1 MSLGYHI
8 IMGVVDML
16 TKECVIIPTTQN
28 IMSEGTARLFFK
40 HVVPWKGLFLKVVS
54 DRGPQ
59 FAANFMR
66 DTYKLLDIERN
77 LSTAFHPQTDSQTE

>member
-1 MSLGYHI
+1 MSMGYDM
-8 IMGVVDML
+8 IMVVVDMF

-40 HVVPWKGLFLKVVS
+40 HILPWKGLFRKVVS

-59 FAANFMR
+59 FTANFMR
-66 DTYKLLDIERN
+66 DTYKLLNIERN
-77 LSTAFHPQTDSQTE
+77 LSTAFHPQTDG